1 MKNVDSVLLIFVGNK
16 SDMFDEW
23 EVFVNEVKFLVEE
36 WGCLY
41 FEIFVKSNI
50 NVDEVFIEIVRW
62 MKII

>member
-1 MKNVDSVLLIFVGNK
+1 MKNLDSVLLIFVGNK

-23 EVFVNEVKFLVEE
+23 EVFVSEVKVLVEE

-41 FEIFVKSNI
+41 FEIFVKNNS

-62 MKII
+62 MKMI